1 MVSFWNIALRL
12 HKFAGP
18 VVMLAYPLYASV
30 SAIESPFKEDDTQWL
45 TYWVLYSFLQ
55 LIELGFERILYWI
68 PLWYTVKLVTVAWLV
83 LPQFHG
89 AAFVYEN
96 YVKKFISGSA
106 PTRTETLTPQQRQ
119 LIVRM
124 SPQARASVSAFISE
138 YGPAAFDSVIT
149 TATSQAVQNKSAL
162 AGESTE

>member
-1 MVSFWNIALRL
+1 MVSFWTIALQL
-12 HKFAGP
+12 HNFAGP
-18 VVMLAYPLYASV
+18 VLMLAYPLYASI

-55 LIELGFERILYWI
+55 LIELGFEHILYWI
-68 PLWYTVKLVTVAWLV
+68 PFWYTIKLVAVAWLV

-96 YVKKFISGSA
+96 YVKKYIGA
-106 PTRTETLTPQQRQ
+106 TNAVRNANLTPKQRR
-119 LIVRM
+119 LIEQM
-124 SPQARASVSAFISE
+124 SPQARASVSSFIAE
-138 YGPAAFDSVIT
+138 YGPEAFDSVIS
-149 TATSQAVQNKSAL
+149 TATSQAVKNRSSF